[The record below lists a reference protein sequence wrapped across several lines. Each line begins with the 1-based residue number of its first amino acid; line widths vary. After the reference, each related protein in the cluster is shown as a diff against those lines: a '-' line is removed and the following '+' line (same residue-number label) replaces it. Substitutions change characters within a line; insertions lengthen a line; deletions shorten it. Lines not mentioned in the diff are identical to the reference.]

1 MVLEKQ
7 DSAKVCAKRGQII
20 YWTQEPQTRHA
31 FMRLHHQMLV
41 RMRSSVT
48 FPRAKTLEIGPVVSP
63 SCAWHIGCAAISPNL
78 SSSLPSDPL
87 NDAFLGHQE
96 AFLELS
102 TTVLRQASEACKRIA
117 ELETEVCIEF

>member
-7 DSAKVCAKRGQII
+7 DSAKVCAKRGQITF
-20 YWTQEPQTRHA
+20 WTQAPQTRHA
-31 FMRLHHQMLV
+31 FMCVYHQMACAHAFK
-41 RMRSSVT
+41 RNFPSS
-48 FPRAKTLEIGPVVSP
+48 KTLEIGPVVSP